1 MLSVTVLL
9 SFSGKDVPPN
19 AVTDTLYKA
28 FSVSPVTTAD
38 ESVVV
43 VGYPD
48 IDAPVEFLFI
58 STRY

>member
-1 MLSVTVLL
+1 MLFVTVLL
-9 SFSGKDVPPN
+9 SFSGIDVPPN

-43 VGYPD
+43 TGYPG
-48 IDAPVEFLFI
+48 IEIPV
-58 STRY
+58 